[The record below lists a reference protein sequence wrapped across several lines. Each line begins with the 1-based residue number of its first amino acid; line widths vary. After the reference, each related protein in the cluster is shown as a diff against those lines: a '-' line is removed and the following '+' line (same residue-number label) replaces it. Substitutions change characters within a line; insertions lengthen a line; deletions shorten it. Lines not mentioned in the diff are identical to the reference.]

1 MLVSLL
7 LQLQLDLCLHSFQK
21 FVYLC
26 LQGHLSTV
34 KSHVDTELHED
45 GLNVLQHRVHD
56 LPRRFFLCP

>member
-7 LQLQLDLCLHSFQK
+7 LQLHSDCVASQLAN

-26 LQGHLSTV
+26 LQDHLFTV
-34 KSHVDTELHED
+34 KGHVDTELHEH

-56 LPRRFFLCP
+56 LPQTSFLFP